1 MRAKDVALCSTF
13 KHKTTQIM
21 IIEKSHDSYI
31 DATKYA
37 SGFRK
42 LKNKEKLQHI

>member
-1 MRAKDVALCSTF
+1 VRAKDVALCSTF
-13 KHKTTQIM
+13 KHKPTPIM
-21 IIEKSHDSYI
+21 IIEKSHDGYI

-42 LKNKEKLQHI
+42 LNNKENV